1 MCNVHLCTWLIDI
14 LLFCIWPLHLFG
26 CPAFLLVHCHVAL
39 PVSCCPDCLLFSGS
53 SCCIL
58 PVYSFVLCSL
68 FVLSVYFSPSSFCTV
83 CLLLSV
89 VLLHCLCTV
98 LLQYSMSSALR
109 SLAAC
114 LLFFDLL
121 RVLSVFYSPLAYC
134 LSFVLVLLQYSLSF
148 ALRSLAACLLFFDL
162 LLVLSRVGHRVLS
175 RSERSVLSRSF
186 KERSVLSRSFF
197 EFLATYETQK
207 NVKNVPFFC
216 KECKDRPVLI

>member
-68 FVLSVYFSPSSFCTV
+68 FVLSVYFSPSSFCAV

-89 VLLHCLCTV
+89 VLLHVYVLFFCSTLCLLLSVV
-98 LLQYSMSSALR
+98 LLPAYC
-109 SLAAC
+109 SLISC
-114 LLFFDLL
+114 G
-121 RVLSVFYSPLAYC
+121 YC
-134 LSFVLVLLQYSLSF
+134 LSFT
-148 ALRSLAACLLFFDL
+148 LRWLTVCLLFLSSCSTLCL
-162 LLVLSRVGHRVLS
+162 LLSVVLLPAYCSLISCWYYPGLGTAFFPVQNV
-175 RSERSVLSRSF
+175 RSF
-186 KERSVLSRSFF
+186 
-197 EFLATYETQK
+197 
-207 NVKNVPFFC
+207 PFF
-216 KECKDRPVLI
+216 